1 MTAHIDILESIRP
14 MSPELIQSLTTHV
27 STMWS
32 VIRAR
37 LAGRELGHPE
47 LDRPLEIEADTH
59 DWCQGVIS
67 GLVTCPLDGRKYR
80 ITVEFIREPAKAVA

>member
-1 MTAHIDILESIRP
+1 MAPRIDILDSIRP
-14 MSPELIQSLTTHV
+14 MSPESIRSLTTHV

-47 LDRPLEIEADTH
+47 LDGPLEIEADTH
-59 DWCQGVIS
+59 DWCEGVIS
-67 GLVTCPLDGRKYR
+67 GLVTCPLDDRKYR
-80 ITVEFIREPAKAVA
+80 ITVELIREPAKAVA